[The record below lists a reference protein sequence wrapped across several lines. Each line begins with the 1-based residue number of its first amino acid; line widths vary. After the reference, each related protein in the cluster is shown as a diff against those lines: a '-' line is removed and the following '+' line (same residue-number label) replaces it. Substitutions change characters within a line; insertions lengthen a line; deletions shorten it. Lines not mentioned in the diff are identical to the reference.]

1 MCGDVGSEAV
11 ACLHHICMGLTG
23 LTAMLGSEFWPR
35 SLLSLWGMMSTM
47 RRRDGKVVLLDVE
60 NADIHRFLSG
70 ALALTPIAPW
80 RSW

>member
-35 SLLSLWGMMSTM
+35 SLFATWRNREANLTLGPAL
-47 RRRDGKVVLLDVE
+47 RRKSV
-60 NADIHRFLSG
+60 
-70 ALALTPIAPW
+70 
-80 RSW
+80 